1 MSLWPSGIRPAERLA
16 NYTSFRIGGPA
27 EMFAEPSSLDELL
40 GLIRM
45 AAARAIPVSVIGG
58 GTNCLVGDRGLSGL
72 VLRLGNGFRTVEMP
86 GGEQDDPAL
95 VRCGA
100 ALITQRLVS
109 LAGRHGWSGLESMA
123 GLPGQIG
130 GAVVMNA
137 QNIGRFV
144 QDITLVTFAGAI
156 QRLTRDQL
164 RFAYRDAA
172 IPPGVVTEARFAF
185 PRAAAQESSDR
196 IRQALRHRNQTQET
210 GLPSAGC
217 AFKNPAGESAGR
229 LIDLAGLKGAR
240 IGDAQVSR
248 RHANFIVNLGLAT
261 CDDVLSLMEHI
272 QRRVDERFSIRLEPE
287 VRLLGERWTLGRA

>member
-1 MSLWPSGIRPAERLA
+1 
-16 NYTSFRIGGPA
+16 
-27 EMFAEPSSLDELL
+27 MFAEPSSLDELL

-45 AAARAIPVSVIGG
+45 AATRAIPISVIGG
-58 GTNCLVGDRGLSGL
+58 GTNCLIGDRGLSGL
-72 VLRLGNGFRTVEMP
+72 VLRLGKGFRTVELL
-86 GGEQDDPAL
+86 GGDQDDPAL

-109 LAGRHGWSGLESMA
+109 MAGRHGWSGLEAMA
-123 GLPGQIG
+123 GLPGQVG

-144 QDITLVTFAGAI
+144 QDVTLVTFAGAI
-156 QRLTRDQL
+156 QRLTRDHL
-164 RFAYRDAA
+164 RFAYRDTAV
-172 IPPGVVTEARFAF
+172 PPGIITEARFAF

-196 IRQALRHRNQTQET
+196 IRQALRYRNQTQET

-240 IGDAQVSR
+240 IGDARVSH

-272 QRRVDERFSIRLEPE
+272 QRRVDERFGIRLEPE